1 MHLQVPLLNALRF
14 RANIYIT
21 GPPAFHEDN
30 WTKARI
36 SSPPSSPSNSSL
48 DMHISCR
55 TTRCKLPNVD
65 PETGE
70 ADRNEPSTTLRKYRI
85 IDDGS
90 KSACLGMMVTPLGE
104 GEVRVG
110 DYVEVLETGKHF
122 FIGGEGSKV
131 DG

>member
-1 MHLQVPLLNALRF
+1 
-14 RANIYIT
+14 
-21 GPPAFHEDN
+21 
-30 WTKARI
+30 
-36 SSPPSSPSNSSL
+36 
-48 DMHISCR
+48 MHISCR